1 MPVILRITIVLF
13 SIWLWWGIMTAPRK
27 IQIQGQLIKWNII
40 IRHLSWWKAHQNA
53 SSNLTWTI
61 NHDSLRPWQKITFD
75 CSVYVR
81 FYDAWKYLQID
92 CLIYEVLASYCSRRR
107 NLDFK
112 LWMTGIAK
120 SQNNYSN
127 MWHNN
132 RCTFDVCKIGQL
144 SGLVGNDKENRNTHL
159 GLTCLLKDS

>member
-1 MPVILRITIVLF
+1 MGEKNLNKDFTNTRRGGGVTILRKFFSKFLF
-13 SIWLWWGIMTAPRK
+13 LNDGFPYIKLGGTLLIMAGCLGYFWERE
-27 IQIQGQLIKWNII
+27 
-40 IRHLSWWKAHQNA
+40 SVY
-53 SSNLTWTI
+53 
-61 NHDSLRPWQKITFD
+61 SLITFD

-81 FYDAWKYLQID
+81 FYDAWKYLQIN

-144 SGLVGNDKENRNTHL
+144 GGSVGNDKENRNTHL